1 MGPDSGVVVLDHAW
15 RWGWGWKRGKRRD
28 QERGPRVDDQ
38 GWMTKGKLI
47 RGHRIRCSNSLVAS
61 CLSLSFCFSPFSDLS
76 YGLLEYI
83 FCSSP
88 RVISAGHSST
98 HFITTGTT
106 TAMTTIPSLQ
116 GFPVALKWNPGIDLA
131 NDPGLTLI
139 CRPSRYYRIA
149 EITPWLIYLAPDR
162 FFPFVKLLASASF
175 AREGLNGWRDWRAH
189 FVRSQRYNCPVLR
202 ATWGDYCVW

>member
-1 MGPDSGVVVLDHAW
+1 MRMGM
-15 RWGWGWKRGKRRD
+15 REKERRGIETKNS
-28 QERGPRVDDQ
+28 DQ
-38 GWMTKGKLI
+38 GWTTKGGLI
-47 RGHRIRCSNSLVAS
+47 RGHRIGCSNSLVVS
-61 CLSLSFCFSPFSDLS
+61 YLSLSFCRIPPFSGLS
-76 YGLLEYI
+76 RGLLEYI
-83 FCSSP
+83 FCSGP

-116 GFPVALKWNPGIDLA
+116 RFPVALKWNPGIDLA

-162 FFPFVKLLASASF
+162 FFLSLCKVTRRCVLCEGGLEWMARLAGSLCST
-175 AREGLNGWRDWRAH
+175 
-189 FVRSQRYNCPVLR
+189 
-202 ATWGDYCVW
+202 ATI